1 MFQNNCRVINKNG
14 YKFYEKDILY
24 DDYIFNNNIQIDI
37 DVTYITPGF
46 GIVLMDD
53 EGYSLNDKNTIY
65 LFSIGYRSVNVY
77 YVKNNIRTLL
87 TQISTVNANTIQE
100 HLKYTFIKKNKKI
113 IIKLN
118 NKLVLEQY
126 LKAEL
131 DTYTIGYYS
140 NSGNVINNINIAS
153 NTPDDWIINMEN
165 TNGGYIHFE
174 DNSISILNCQNNA
187 EIEEQKIN
195 LKAGKYYLNYKLE
208 AINNLNDLKCY
219 IFDSEATDIINM
231 NKNILT
237 ADNSF
242 ILKEDKAINIK
253 IIGKQGKIS
262 NLAINKN
269 KYDNYIP
276 TSSDISDKF
285 SSIIFDL
292 KNLRTISWRGIIQ
305 SVPLNDEYAIIQDD
319 IASYDLLNKYMG
331 LNKIELNKEYF
342 YEYNVLSNRLRIYDS
357 KKKSNLIAI
366 RSYYTNISNTL
377 TIFKNIDAIISE
389 LILIKKDGTIVNVN
403 FQDEL
408 NISINADITSPIIV
422 LDSNNKPFDLSAA
435 YRIRH
440 YEDNTKRY
448 IFTNW
453 EREYFK
459 PSNLLSL
466 ENKLLNK
473 DDTIRLYGIKD
484 NEYNLD
490 NIYDINTDN
499 IHSLNMFSNTYDI
512 LSSKDILNID
522 SNTNQIM
529 LKDKTINKYKLFI
542 VDYLKYNSYAINFNY
557 KNYTYDVSISTNN
570 YSNVIYDI
578 GNKKQF
584 VLNDQE
590 IKYTQM
596 TDYKITDLTMNN
608 TGYIVLRN
616 GGI

>member
-1 MFQNNCRVINKNG
+1 M
-14 YKFYEKDILY
+14 
-24 DDYIFNNNIQIDI
+24 
-37 DVTYITPGF
+37 P
-46 GIVLMDD
+46 
-53 EGYSLNDKNTIY
+53 LNDK
-65 LFSIGYRSVNVY
+65 
-77 YVKNNIRTLL
+77 
-87 TQISTVNANTIQE
+87 
-100 HLKYTFIKKNKKI
+100 
-113 IIKLN
+113 
-118 NKLVLEQY
+118 
-126 LKAEL
+126 
-131 DTYTIGYYS
+131 
-140 NSGNVINNINIAS
+140 
-153 NTPDDWIINMEN
+153 
-165 TNGGYIHFE
+165 
-174 DNSISILNCQNNA
+174 
-187 EIEEQKIN
+187 
-195 LKAGKYYLNYKLE
+195 
-208 AINNLNDLKCY
+208 
-219 IFDSEATDIINM
+219 
-231 NKNILT
+231 
-237 ADNSF
+237 
-242 ILKEDKAINIK
+242 
-253 IIGKQGKIS
+253 
-262 NLAINKN
+262 
-269 KYDNYIP
+269 
-276 TSSDISDKF
+276 
-285 SSIIFDL
+285 
-292 KNLRTISWRGIIQ
+292 
-305 SVPLNDEYAIIQDD
+305 YAIIQDD

-331 LNKIELNKEYF
+331 LNKLELNKEYF

-357 KKKSNLIAI
+357 KKKSNLIVI
-366 RSYYTNISNTL
+366 RSYYTNKSNTL

-453 EREYFK
+453 EREYFE

-499 IHSLNMFSNTYDI
+499 IHSLNMFSNNYDI

-522 SNTNQIM
+522 YKTNQIM
-529 LKDKTINKYKLFI
+529 LKDNTINKYKLFI

-584 VLNDQE
+584 VFNNQE

>member
-153 NTPDDWIINMEN
+153 NTPNDWIINMEN

-292 KNLRTISWRGIIQ
+292 KNLRSGSTS
-305 SVPLNDEYAIIQDD
+305 L
-319 IASYDLLNKYMG
+319 
-331 LNKIELNKEYF
+331 
-342 YEYNVLSNRLRIYDS
+342 RLCRTDT
-357 KKKSNLIAI
+357 K
-366 RSYYTNISNTL
+366 T
-377 TIFKNIDAIISE
+377 
-389 LILIKKDGTIVNVN
+389 
-403 FQDEL
+403 
-408 NISINADITSPIIV
+408 TS
-422 LDSNNKPFDLSAA
+422 
-435 YRIRH
+435 
-440 YEDNTKRY
+440 
-448 IFTNW
+448 
-453 EREYFK
+453 
-459 PSNLLSL
+459 SL
-466 ENKLLNK
+466 E
-473 DDTIRLYGIKD
+473 
-484 NEYNLD
+484 
-490 NIYDINTDN
+490 
-499 IHSLNMFSNTYDI
+499 
-512 LSSKDILNID
+512 
-522 SNTNQIM
+522 
-529 LKDKTINKYKLFI
+529 KY
-542 VDYLKYNSYAINFNY
+542 A
-557 KNYTYDVSISTNN
+557 
-570 YSNVIYDI
+570 
-578 GNKKQF
+578 G
-584 VLNDQE
+584 
-590 IKYTQM
+590 
-596 TDYKITDLTMNN
+596 
-608 TGYIVLRN
+608 
-616 GGI
+616 

>member
-1 MFQNNCRVINKNG
+1 
-14 YKFYEKDILY
+14 
-24 DDYIFNNNIQIDI
+24 
-37 DVTYITPGF
+37 
-46 GIVLMDD
+46 
-53 EGYSLNDKNTIY
+53 
-65 LFSIGYRSVNVY
+65 
-77 YVKNNIRTLL
+77 
-87 TQISTVNANTIQE
+87 
-100 HLKYTFIKKNKKI
+100 
-113 IIKLN
+113 
-118 NKLVLEQY
+118 
-126 LKAEL
+126 
-131 DTYTIGYYS
+131 
-140 NSGNVINNINIAS
+140 
-153 NTPDDWIINMEN
+153 MEN

-435 YRIRH
+435 YRI
-440 YEDNTKRY
+440 
-448 IFTNW
+448 
-453 EREYFK
+453 
-459 PSNLLSL
+459 
-466 ENKLLNK
+466 
-473 DDTIRLYGIKD
+473 
-484 NEYNLD
+484 
-490 NIYDINTDN
+490 
-499 IHSLNMFSNTYDI
+499 
-512 LSSKDILNID
+512 
-522 SNTNQIM
+522 
-529 LKDKTINKYKLFI
+529 
-542 VDYLKYNSYAINFNY
+542 
-557 KNYTYDVSISTNN
+557 
-570 YSNVIYDI
+570 
-578 GNKKQF
+578 
-584 VLNDQE
+584 
-590 IKYTQM
+590 
-596 TDYKITDLTMNN
+596 
-608 TGYIVLRN
+608 
-616 GGI
+616 